1 MAKQAMIRWVLV
13 LGIGATL
20 AGCEEGQQPLGF
32 LKKADA
38 DSSTAVAAAPRAQG
52 RTVERDV
59 EAPEVF
65 SADGEGLWDG
75 RPSLGGVWIA
85 HPDVKDPERVII
97 RNAANGKSVIGA
109 LFRRE
114 RDNPGPKL
122 QVSSDAAATLGM
134 LAGAPAR
141 LSVVALRREETP
153 IEPEAA
159 PEASPSEAAGTIG
172 AEKIEAKPLD
182 EITSNAA
189 NAIAAASA
197 KPATPPAAAAPA
209 AKPPA
214 AAAPAATAKP
224 AASSGSYVQ
233 IGIFSVEANAKRAAD
248 QLAKAGI
255 AQSIRKEESQ
265 GKTFWRVL
273 AGPAASAAER
283 DAMTT
288 KIKGLGYNDAYAVS
302 N

>member
-1 MAKQAMIRWVLV
+1 MAKRAIIRWVLV
-13 LGIGATL
+13 LGTGIAV

-32 LKKADA
+32 LKRNDA
-38 DSSTAVAAAPRAQG
+38 GGAESAAPRAKG
-52 RTVERDV
+52 RMVERDV

-65 SADGEGLWDG
+65 AVDGDGLWDG

-97 RNAANGKSVIGA
+97 RNTTNGKSVIGA

-122 QVSSDAAATLGM
+122 QVSSDTAAALGM

-141 LSVVALRREETP
+141 LSVVALRREEGP
-153 IEPEAA
+153 PEGEAA
-159 PEASPSEAAGTIG
+159 PETAPSDAAGAIG
-172 AEKIEAKPLD
+172 AEKIEAKPIE

-189 NAIAAASA
+189 NAIAAAGA
-197 KPATPPAAAAPA
+197 KPATPPAAPVAVPPTKPEAKPVAAAEPA
-209 AKPPA
+209 AGFKP
-214 AAAPAATAKP
+214 
-224 AASSGSYVQ
+224 YMQ
-233 IGIFSVEANAKRAAD
+233 IGIFSQEANAKRAAE
-248 QLAKAGI
+248 QLQKAGV

-265 GKTFWRVL
+265 GKAFWRVL
-273 AGPAASAAER
+273 AGPAASAADR
-283 DAMTT
+283 DVIVN
-288 KIKGLGYNDAYAVS
+288 KIKGLGYADAYAVS

>member
-1 MAKQAMIRWVLV
+1 
-13 LGIGATL
+13 
-20 AGCEEGQQPLGF
+20 
-32 LKKADA
+32 
-38 DSSTAVAAAPRAQG
+38 
-52 RTVERDV
+52 
-59 EAPEVF
+59 
-65 SADGEGLWDG
+65 
-75 RPSLGGVWIA
+75 
-85 HPDVKDPERVII
+85 
-97 RNAANGKSVIGA
+97 
-109 LFRRE
+109 
-114 RDNPGPKL
+114 
-122 QVSSDAAATLGM
+122 
-134 LAGAPAR
+134 
-141 LSVVALRREETP
+141 VALRREETP

-209 AKPPA
+209 VKPPPP
-214 AAAPAATAKP
+214 AAPAAAAKP